1 MKKPLVV
8 ICLTL
13 AVILLGIFG
22 GIAAAQGQDHDEI
35 SRGSSM
41 IASKMAEI
49 LGIEEDRVEQ
59 AFKQAISETKD
70 ERIRNYL
77 ARLVETG
84 KINQGQADRKL
95 EWMKENPGFRKN
107 YPSFSNPHDKYGHF
121 KHHGNRPNW

>member
-1 MKKPLVV
+1 MKKPLV
-8 ICLTL
+8 ITCLTV

-22 GIAAAQGQDHDEI
+22 GIAAAQGQGSDEI

-77 ARLVETG
+77 ERLVETG
-84 KINQGQADRKL
+84 KITQGQADHKL
-95 EWMKENPGFRKN
+95 NGMKENPSSRKN
-107 YPSFSNPHDKYGHF
+107 HRPFGDRHDKYSHF

>member
-1 MKKPLVV
+1 MKKPLV
-8 ICLTL
+8 ITCLTL

-22 GIAAAQGQDHDEI
+22 GIAAAQGHDQDKI

-41 IASKMAEI
+41 IPSKMAEI

-121 KHHGNRPNW
+121 KRHKNRTNW